1 MLVDSSTKKLTV
13 PEIVAIATKETKA
26 DYPPAA
32 VLASIAAEL
41 QQPQTYS
48 ILEGNTLFIIHKG
61 QGRNGMFRA
70 LNADTPQNYLNN
82 SLVFA
87 SSAYKLGFDNIITQ
101 FKEPSLLNIFR
112 FVEKNREQVNPNM
125 GFNVRKA
132 ENGDFVVSVKLGPE
146 RAGE

>member
-1 MLVDSSTKKLTV
+1 MLVDSTTKKLSV
-13 PEIVAIATKETKA
+13 PEIVAIATKETNSQ
-26 DYPPAA
+26 YPAAA
-32 VLASIAAEL
+32 VLATVANEL

-70 LNADTPQNYLNN
+70 LNADIPNNYLKN

-87 SSAYKLGFDNIITQ
+87 SAAYKLGFDNLITQ
-101 FKEPSLLNIFR
+101 FKDPSLVNIFKY
-112 FVEKNREQVNPNM
+112 VERNREQVNPNM

-132 ENGDFVVSVKLGPE
+132 ENGDFIVSVKLGPE